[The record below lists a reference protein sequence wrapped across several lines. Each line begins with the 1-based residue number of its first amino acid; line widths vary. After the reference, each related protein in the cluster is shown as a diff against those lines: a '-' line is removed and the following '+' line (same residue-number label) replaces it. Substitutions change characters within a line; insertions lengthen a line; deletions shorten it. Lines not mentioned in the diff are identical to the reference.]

1 MELRKTFK
9 DFGLRMSK
17 QRIAVLEF
25 FEENRKGHFSL
36 NEIYEVISQR
46 NKNISFTSVYR
57 TCKLLEKLGLIR
69 QISFEERH
77 IHYESN
83 LMPHLHYQ
91 CLICGKIVEENPEW
105 LRIWENNLNVKDFL
119 ITSYRV
125 QVYGICNECQKKYPE
140 ETKRKLRLE
149 K

>member
-1 MELRKTFK
+1 
-9 DFGLRMSK
+9 
-17 QRIAVLEF
+17 
-25 FEENRKGHFSL
+25 
-36 NEIYEVISQR
+36 
-46 NKNISFTSVYR
+46 
-57 TCKLLEKLGLIR
+57 
-69 QISFEERH
+69 
-77 IHYESN
+77 
-83 LMPHLHYQ
+83 MPHLHYQ